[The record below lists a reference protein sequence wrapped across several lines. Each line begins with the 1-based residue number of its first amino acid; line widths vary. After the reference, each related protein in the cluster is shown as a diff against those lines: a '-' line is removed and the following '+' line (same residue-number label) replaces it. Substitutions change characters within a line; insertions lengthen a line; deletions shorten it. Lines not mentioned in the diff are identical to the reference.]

1 MKESTKLLCFA
12 LACLAVAACKKE
24 EDGSADQDFTAL
36 YFLNYQEGKLSKIS
50 LSSPGSFT
58 NVATISNEHYSC
70 IAFDKAT
77 GYVYIGNEPDDSLN
91 STISRVKT
99 DGSGTVEVLFDFAD
113 GVHTPTSMVVSGN
126 KLIWA
131 NSGRDQVMSANKDG
145 SGAPTVMYGGA
156 KVLGY
161 SYGMAISGNKLY
173 WSEFSSNPVF
183 VQGIHVGN
191 LDGSGSPAL
200 LYDATAS
207 LSDAMRYPSNIAIA
221 GNKIYWADED
231 RDAVGYAPLN
241 GSGPISELYGP
252 AFGVNSGDGLAI
264 DEKNGK
270 IYWSETGDDEIKRAN
285 LDGTSSSA
293 ETLLTLKVTYGITL
307 GR

>member
-1 MKESTKLLCFA
+1 MKKTSFLFVFG
-12 LACLAVAACKKE
+12 LAFLSAISCKKE
-24 EDGSADQDFTAL
+24 EDGSGDFEYTAL
-36 YFLNYQEGKLSKIS
+36 YFLNYVDGKLSKIS

-70 IAFDKAT
+70 IAYDKAT

-91 STISRVKT
+91 SRISRVKT

-145 SGAPTVMYGGA
+145 SGTPTVMYGGA

-173 WSEFSSNPVF
+173 WSDFSGSTVTN
-183 VQGIHVGN
+183 GIYAGN
-191 LDGSGSPAL
+191 LDGSGTPLL

-207 LSDAMRYPSNIAIA
+207 GSDAMRYPSNIAIA
-221 GNKIYWADED
+221 GNNIYWADED
-231 RDAVGYAPLN
+231 RDAIGYAPLS

-252 AFGVNSGDGLAI
+252 TLDINSGDGLAI

-270 IYWSETGDDEIKRAN
+270 IYWSETGDDEIMRAN
-285 LDGTSSSA
+285 LDGSSSSA
-293 ETLLTLKVTYGITL
+293 ETMLTPKVTFGITL